1 MSAREDFERKLGY
14 VFRNRALFE
23 EALTHSSFA
32 NENSPARGNERLEF
46 LGDAVLGLCVSMMF
60 FSSCPELD
68 EGGLSKARARA
79 VMETTLAEWARTIG
93 LPEMLKLGRGLET
106 QGGRNNPSIVA
117 DAMEAI
123 LGAVFVDGGYEASY
137 AAVTNL
143 MGLYDGTRPQKS
155 GDNKDSKSM
164 LQEKLQACGDKPPIY
179 HLTKRTGP
187 PHASIFEVE
196 ASLAD
201 GTVLSAGKGNSIKN
215 AEFAAAQAA
224 LEKLSRAGNPADISS
239 ERPNKN

>member
-1 MSAREDFERKLGY
+1 
-14 VFRNRALFE
+14 
-23 EALTHSSFA
+23 
-32 NENSPARGNERLEF
+32 
-46 LGDAVLGLCVSMMF
+46 
-60 FSSCPELD
+60 
-68 EGGLSKARARA
+68 
-79 VMETTLAEWARTIG
+79 METTLAEWARVTC
-93 LPEMLKLGRGLET
+93 LPEILKLGRGLET
-106 QGGRNNPSIVA
+106 QGGRNNPSIMA

-123 LGAVFVDGGYEASY
+123 LGAVFVDGGYEASL

-143 MGLYDGTRPQKS
+143 MGLYDGTHPQQSDDDKDAKS
-155 GDNKDSKSM
+155 L
-164 LQEKLQACGDKPPIY
+164 LQEKLQARGDKPPLY

-224 LEKLSRAGNPADISS
+224 LEKLSQSGNLADISS